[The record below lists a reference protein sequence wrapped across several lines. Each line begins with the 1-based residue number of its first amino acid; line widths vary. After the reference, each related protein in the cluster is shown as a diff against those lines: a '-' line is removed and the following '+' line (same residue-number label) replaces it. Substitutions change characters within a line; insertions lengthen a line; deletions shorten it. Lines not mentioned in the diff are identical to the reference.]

1 MRSWGWAGR
10 MGRRVMG
17 KGGPMA
23 DPRDCPVLR
32 AGPVSSVAEV
42 IDRLTEVRD
51 GTAKVAPECGIVQFS
66 DLYLTITGCI
76 QDHIRAG
83 DFFADN
89 PYLARLDVVFANRYF
104 AALGAWAG
112 GGTPPRVWRLL
123 FDVPNDGEVTAI
135 QLAGAGVNAHINLDL
150 AVATVDTGRE
160 MGDAELDTGSRKEDY
175 GKVNDV
181 FAEQMD
187 VLLRRLLERHRAT
200 LGSTEPHSPLARLM
214 TRIVATAR
222 HFAWEDAKDLW
233 PLARRSEEW
242 AAKEQHMDAVACLV
256 GRGLLVDLPG

>member
-1 MRSWGWAGR
+1 
-10 MGRRVMG
+10 
-17 KGGPMA
+17 MA

-32 AGPVSSVAEV
+32 AGPVASVAEV

-51 GTAKVAPECGIVQFS
+51 STAKIAPECGIAEFS
-66 DLYLTITGCI
+66 DLYLTITQSI
-76 QDHIRAG
+76 QGHIQAG
-83 DFFADN
+83 DLFADN
-89 PYLARLDVVFANRYF
+89 GYLARLDTVFANRYF
-104 AALGAWAG
+104 DALRAWAEG
-112 GGTPPRVWRLL
+112 GRPPAVWQLL
-123 FDVPNDGEVTAI
+123 FQAANDGEVTAI

-160 MGDAELDTGSRKEDY
+160 MGDAELDSGSRKADY

-187 VLLRRLLERHRAT
+187 VLLAHLLVRRLAQ
-200 LGSTEPHSPLARLM
+200 GQPAEPHSALARLM
-214 TRIVATAR
+214 ARIVTAAR

-233 PLARRSEEW
+233 PLPRHSKEW
-242 AAKEQHMDAVACLV
+242 QAKEHHMDAVACLI